1 MPLFDNK
8 ERFMQAYQEEPSL
21 LREGAFG
28 AWRDCQNRKLL
39 LEIPHGSKAPEN
51 SMFPGRAT
59 GWIHSDQEEK
69 QAAANAQ
76 AIAASL
82 APKPAV
88 STPVRYLFLLSFP
101 G

>member
-21 LREGAFG
+21 LCEGAFG
-28 AWRDCQNRKLL
+28 ARWDCQNRKLL

-51 SMFPGRAT
+51 SMFPGPAT

-76 AIAASL
+76 AIAVSL
-82 APKPAV
+82 ASKPAAP
-88 STPVRYLFLLSFP
+88 TPVRYLFLLSFP